1 MFKGKSRFYSIF
13 FNRCPRCHEGKYW
26 KAGPISSL
34 FVHKAKGLEKCSHC
48 ELQYEREPG
57 FFYGA
62 MYVGYG
68 LSIAI
73 MVSCWVATLVLAP
86 EAGAGLKIAVILSGI
101 FLFIPYNYWLARL
114 IWLNLFYH
122 YQAPEER
129 SKESKSA
136 FTSQ

>member
-26 KAGPISSL
+26 KGGPISNL
-34 FVHKAKGLEKCSHC
+34 FVHKAQPLDDCSECGLH
-48 ELQYEREPG
+48 YEREPG

-62 MYVGYG
+62 MYVGYA

-73 MVSCWVATLVLAP
+73 MVSCWVATLVLVP
-86 EAGAGLKIAVILSGI
+86 EAGAGLKITIMLGGI
-101 FLFIPYNYWLARL
+101 FGFIPYNYWLARL
-114 IWLNLFYH
+114 IWLNFFYK
-122 YQAPEER
+122 YQPPELR
-129 SKESKSA
+129 SNDKKAA